1 MKKFAIIVFVFSYG
15 LRLSAQSDY
24 GRLLEIDFEVDTF
37 DQYISFDTSANNI
50 WQIGTPQKTFINS
63 GLWDSKR
70 CMMTDTVNN
79 YPVNNYSAFTVSVHW
94 PKIEEIDS
102 PIISFLF
109 YHKFDTDS
117 AMDGGKIEVSF
128 DGQDWYDLFWDVYE
142 FVGYIDGSG
151 HWYWDINDTAKSL
164 NSTGFSGNISTW
176 KKSIPH
182 DAYEELALIL
192 DYPYNYD
199 TVSFYLKFV
208 FASDSIDNNKEGWA
222 IDNIGIYYTNKPEL
236 DISEIQNNESYVLY
250 PNPAD
255 GFLNLQTGESL
266 FQSEVSYKIINARG
280 QVTEEKSIDNFQ
292 DDLLKIYLNNYKPGI
307 YFLMLLDKK
316 RNIIRKFVIK

>member
-1 MKKFAIIVFVFSYG
+1 MKKLVIIVFVFSYG

-24 GRLLEIDFEVDTF
+24 GRLLEIDFETDTF

-70 CMMTDTVNN
+70 CIMTDTVNN
-79 YPVNNYSAFTVSVHW
+79 YPANNYSAFTVSVNW
-94 PKIEEIDS
+94 PKIEEIVT
-102 PIISFLF
+102 PVINFWF

-128 DGQDWYDLFWDVYE
+128 NGQNWYDLFWDLQAL
-142 FVGYIDGSG
+142 VGNYGG
-151 HWYWDINDTAKSL
+151 GGNWYWDINDTVKSL
-164 NSTGFSGNISTW
+164 NSAGFSGNISTW

-182 DAYEELALIL
+182 DAYEELSLFF
-192 DYPYNYD
+192 DYPYDYD
-199 TVSFYLKFV
+199 TVLFYLKFV

-222 IDNIGIYYTNKPEL
+222 IDNIGIYYTSKPIVGY
-236 DISEIQNNESYVLY
+236 DEIQNNESYMLY
-250 PNPAD
+250 PNPSN
-255 GFLNLQTGESL
+255 GFINLQTGESL
-266 FQSEVSYKIINARG
+266 FQSEVSYKTINARG
-280 QVTEEKSIDNFQ
+280 QVIEEKSINNSQ
-292 DDLLKIYLNNYKPGI
+292 NDLLKIDLDNYKPGI
-307 YFLMLLDKK
+307 YFLMLSDKK

>member
-1 MKKFAIIVFVFSYG
+1 MKKLVIVVFVFSYG
-15 LRLSAQSDY
+15 LRLFAQINY
-24 GRLLEIDFEVDTF
+24 ERWLEIDFEADTF

-70 CMMTDTVNN
+70 CIITDTVNN
-79 YPVNNYSAFTVSVHW
+79 YPKNNYSAFTISVHW
-94 PKIEEIDS
+94 PKIEEINS
-102 PIISFLF
+102 PIIVFSF

-128 DGQDWYDLFWDVYE
+128 DGQDWYDLFWDLYE
-142 FVGYIDGSG
+142 LVGYYEGGG
-151 HWYWDINDTAKSL
+151 HWYWDINDTVKSL
-164 NSTGFSGNISTW
+164 NSAGFSGNISTW
-176 KKSIPH
+176 EKTIPK
-182 DAYEELALIL
+182 DAWENLDLVF
-192 DYPYNYD
+192 DYPYDYD

-222 IDNIGIYYTNKPEL
+222 IDNIGIYYLDKPEL
-236 DISEIQNNESYVLY
+236 DNNEIHYDESYILY

-255 GFLNLQTGESL
+255 RYINLQIGESL

-280 QVTEEKSIDNFQ
+280 QVIEEKSIDNFQ
-292 DDLLKIYLNNYKPGI
+292 DDLLKINLNNYKPGI
-307 YFLMLLDKK
+307 YFLKLSDKK
-316 RNIIRKFVIK
+316 RNIIRKFVIE